1 MTKRWFVLVLAV
13 ALALAVVPLAAASH
27 GGGGDKGKGKLK
39 FELVGTLSAVGVADG
54 VTGETTLTV
63 NVKAGNKPVKWS
75 RDQDLPLVVPADT
88 RVRVVTAEG
97 CKTMKL
103 ADVPVGAKVKV
114 RGLVRGLELP
124 KPDRVYVALDIKA
137 RALAEPTLP
146 LPPEP
151 GE

>member
-1 MTKRWFVLVLAV
+1 MAKRWFVLVLAV
-13 ALALAVVPLAAASH
+13 ALALAVVPLAAASS

-54 VTGETTLTV
+54 ATGETTLTV

-75 RDQDLPLVVPADT
+75 RGQDLPLVVPADT

-103 ADVPVGAKVKV
+103 ADVPVGAQVKV
-114 RGLVRGLELP
+114 RGLVKGLELP
-124 KPDRVYVALDIKA
+124 KPDRVYVALNIKA
-137 RALAEPTLP
+137 RGAAEPAPP
-146 LPPEP
+146 LPPAP